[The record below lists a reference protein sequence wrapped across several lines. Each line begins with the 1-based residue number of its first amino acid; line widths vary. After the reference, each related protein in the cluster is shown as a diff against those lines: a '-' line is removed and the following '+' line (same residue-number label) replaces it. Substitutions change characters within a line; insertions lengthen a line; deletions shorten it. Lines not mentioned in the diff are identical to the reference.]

1 VKDLPENIHQL
12 RQKLTSCRLCPRNCG
27 VDRTAGQLGQCGIGA
42 QAIIS
47 SAMAHFG
54 EEQVLV
60 GYGGSGTIFFC
71 GCNLHC
77 VYCQNFDISQS
88 PSGRPASPKDIAQLA
103 RQLVESGCENVN
115 FVSPTHIAHAV
126 AEAIVLIR
134 RAGITAPTVYNCGG
148 YESVEVLRLLEGLV
162 DIYMPDFKYADAEA
176 GLKYSGVKDYPA
188 FAQSALEEMYRQ
200 VATLQLDDNGIARRG
215 VLVRHLVLP
224 NDIANSRKVIE
235 MVAHSAP
242 GCTINIMRQY
252 RPAYR
257 AGEFAELLSYPSH
270 QSVNELRLYAGEL
283 GLKREGVES

>member
-1 VKDLPENIHQL
+1 VKDLSENIHQL
-12 RQKLTSCRLCPRNCG
+12 CQMLSSCRLCPRNCG

-42 QAIIS
+42 RPVVS

-77 VYCQNFDISQS
+77 VYCQNYDISQNASGKTSS
-88 PSGRPASPKDIAQLA
+88 PEELAQFA
-103 RQLVESGCENVN
+103 RQLVEAGCENIN
-115 FVSPTHIAHAV
+115 FVSPTHVAHAV
-126 AEAIVLIR
+126 AEAIILIR
-134 RAGITAPTVYNCGG
+134 RAGITVPTVYNCGG
-148 YESVEVLRLLEGLV
+148 YESVEVLQLLEGLV
-162 DIYMPDFKYADAEA
+162 DIYMPDFKYADAGT

-188 FAQSALEEMYRQ
+188 FAQSALEEMHRQ
-200 VATLQLDDNGIARRG
+200 VGTLQLNDNRIAIRG

-257 AGEFAELLSYPSH
+257 AGEFEELLAYPSL
-270 QSVNELRLYAGEL
+270 QTIDELRLYAGEL